1 MIHRINL
8 EVRSGRK
15 LEILRSHTWLSLIL
29 YTWSSIK
36 ATSDPRANV
45 FIYLTPIA
53 KHLTLG
59 QNAFC
64 SYIFIFMGLLSF
76 LFWHCCPFGQV
87 PFVILSQRTWHLPLI
102 QIWPVAQ
109 CSCSKQISCEF
120 SGLIFKQLWTIFE
133 HLFLLL
139 QESRHLPFMQIW
151 LMLQSLLSRQLGTQ
165 SPLLVKDSSLIFDR
179 WHFYIMY
186 I

>member
-1 MIHRINL
+1 
-8 EVRSGRK
+8 
-15 LEILRSHTWLSLIL
+15 
-29 YTWSSIK
+29 
-36 ATSDPRANV
+36 
-45 FIYLTPIA
+45 
-53 KHLTLG
+53 
-59 QNAFC
+59 
-64 SYIFIFMGLLSF
+64 MGLLSF

-120 SGLIFKQLWTIFE
+120 SGLIFKQLWPIFE

-179 WHFYIMY
+179 WHFYVHNQRITFHNIHHIHNQKFSDKVLNIVHLGDMWCILDIHY
-186 I
+186 QLEMWSTYRKVASTNMRY